1 MPIIHDYRQIIM
13 TDAPL
18 TLPAAFL
25 IGLFSTLHCIGMC
38 GSIMGAL
45 SLGLPASIRDNRF
58 RRFSFVSS
66 YNLGRILSYSLAGL
80 VTGALGAGLLEHA
93 GLATGHSI
101 LRTTGA
107 AMMIVIGLYLAGWL
121 PQLAYFERAG
131 APVWRKLEP
140 IGRKMMPVDTMARAF
155 VYGMIWGWL
164 PCGLVYT
171 VLLWTLTAGS
181 ALEGALTM
189 MAFGIGTL
197 PTLIATGMMASWL
210 TRFAQSTHARR
221 LVGLL
226 IILLAIGSLFLPFG
240 AEHSQHVH

>member
-1 MPIIHDYRQIIM
+1 M
-13 TDAPL
+13 TDSPV
-18 TLPAAFL
+18 TLSAAFL
-25 IGLFSTLHCIGMC
+25 IGLFSSLHCIGMC

-45 SLGLPASIRDNRF
+45 SLSLPASIRDNRF
-58 RRFSFVSS
+58 KRFSFVSS
-66 YNLGRILSYSLAGL
+66 YNLGRILSYSFAGL
-80 VTGALGAGLLEHA
+80 IAGAVGVGLFENT
-93 GLATGHSI
+93 GLASGHAI
-101 LRTTGA
+101 LRATGVV
-107 AMMIVIGLYLAGWL
+107 MMVLIGLYLAGWL

-181 ALEGALTM
+181 AVEGALTM

-197 PTLIATGMMASWL
+197 PTLITAGVMTSWL
-210 TRFAQSTHARR
+210 TRFAQSANARR
-221 LVGLL
+221 VVGIV
-226 IILLAIGSLFLPFG
+226 IILMAVGSLFIPIG
-240 AEHSQHVH
+240 ADHSSHIH

>member
-1 MPIIHDYRQIIM
+1 M
-13 TDAPL
+13 TDAPI
-18 TLPAAFL
+18 TLSAAFL
-25 IGLFSTLHCIGMC
+25 IGLFSGLHCIGMC

-45 SLGLPASIRDNRF
+45 SLSLPVSIRDNRF

-80 VTGALGAGLLEHA
+80 VTGAVGVGLFENT
-93 GLATGHSI
+93 GLAAGHSI
-101 LRTTGA
+101 LRTTGV
-107 AMMIVIGLYLAGWL
+107 AMMVLIGLYLAGWL

-140 IGRKMMPVDTMARAF
+140 IGRRMMPVDTLARAF
-155 VYGMIWGWL
+155 IYGMIWGWL

-181 ALEGALTM
+181 AVEGALTM

-197 PTLIATGMMASWL
+197 PTLITAGVMTSWL
-210 TRFAQSTHARR
+210 TRFAQSAYARR
-221 LVGLL
+221 LVGVL
-226 IILLAIGSLFLPFG
+226 IILLAIGSLFIPIG
-240 AEHSQHVH
+240 AEHSHHVH